1 MLTIAGAGDYAN
13 SHQCPFTERKGG
25 LLPYTADETATINM
39 EPDRIYRMFQDSPDF
54 NLGVKKNRILTALP
68 Y

>member
-1 MLTIAGAGDYAN
+1 
-13 SHQCPFTERKGG
+13 
-25 LLPYTADETATINM
+25 M

-54 NLGVKKNRILTALP
+54 NLGVKKDRILTALP